1 MNMSDN
7 VETVFPDRI
16 LKKLPDGWPETVSAM
31 KEDELKRVVFECEGN
46 LYSIEK
52 DKEADVALN
61 AAKEQVKNNSLPYRE
76 AKACQNAKIRYV
88 MWLLEGRGISLD
100 SKDE

>member
-1 MNMSDN
+1 MAENN

-16 LKKLPDGWPETVSAM
+16 LKKLPDGFPETVSSM
-31 KEDELKRVVFECEGN
+31 KDDELKQVVFECEGN

-52 DKEADVALN
+52 DKDADVKLN
-61 AAKEQVKNNSLPYRE
+61 SAKEQVKEHSLPYRE

-88 MWLLEGRGISLD
+88 MWLLEGRGVSLD
-100 SKDE
+100 NKEI